1 MSQQKNVR
9 KRITAILLIL
19 LGLILG
25 VTWNPAKYCIGDKI
39 FLALGIQPWSNG
51 SSGTHYPAIIGSFAV
66 LLGISV
72 LNLTLQKKAR
82 FWIWSMLI
90 LSVVLLSLVF
100 TCI

>member
-25 VTWNPAKYCIGDKI
+25 VTWNPAKYCIGDEI
-39 FLALGIQPWSNG
+39 FLALGIKPWSNG
-51 SSGTHYPAIIGSFAV
+51 TSGTHYPAIIGSV
-66 LLGISV
+66 VILLGISI
-72 LNLTLQKKAR
+72 LNQTLQRKAR
-82 FWIWSMLI
+82 FWIWIIVIISL
-90 LSVVLLSLVF
+90 VLFNLVF